1 MSLYLPALLQAIQ
14 TRLSGDATLLTYLGT
29 GAATAIST
37 TFGFPAVDP
46 MGTTYPRICIMPI
59 SETPD
64 DPFKSRRSLIG
75 IDVMIY
81 AVETPQ
87 SGGTGANAQTSLA
100 TMLRIHERVM
110 GDFPDQATSIPSYG
124 LDWWTPDFT
133 AQTGLAATTYASE
146 TMVFTGFTNETDIEG
161 GLRCFRIS
169 FQVGLNK
176 RSA

>member
-14 TRLSGDATLLTYLGT
+14 TRLTGDATLLALLGT
-29 GAATAIST
+29 GTGTAITT

-46 MGTTYPRICIMPI
+46 MGTTYPRIIITPM

-81 AVETPQ
+81 ALETPP
-87 SGGTGANAQTSLA
+87 SGATQTSLL
-100 TMLRIHERVM
+100 TMLKIHERVM
-110 GDFPDQATSIPSYG
+110 GDFPDQSTGVPSYG
-124 LDWWTPDFT
+124 LDWWTASFSG
-133 AQTGLAATTYASE
+133 QTGDAATTYAAE
-146 TMVFTGFTNETDIEG
+146 TMVFTGFTNETDPEG

-169 FQVGLNK
+169 FSVGLNK